1 MELLALL
8 IVPLSFVGYVL
19 KGVATFGPG
28 IIMVPVGAILI
39 GAREM
44 IIVISFLDLISNAS
58 LLKIDNS
65 LATKSFLLP
74 IIMAIIGGS
83 AIGAVILTLVPGEY
97 FDLIFGLILVPL
109 GLWIIFAR
117 GNDRNI
123 TIDHSL
129 PDQPSKKDLS
139 FSFTSGC
146 MGGLSGI
153 TGPVLA
159 WHLGKRYS
167 RHRFRDIM
175 IPVLT
180 ASALIRVAVFTL
192 SGSVSIEI
200 LTLIL
205 MALPGL
211 YLGLWLGNK
220 LFLQISQKWFSRV
233 AGSLISISGIKLLDK

>member
-8 IVPLSFVGYVL
+8 IIPLSFIGYVL

-28 IIMVPVGAILI
+28 IIMVPLGALLI
-39 GAREM
+39 GPREM

-58 LLKIDNS
+58 LLKVNKS

-74 IIMAIIGGS
+74 MIAAMMTGS
-83 AIGAVILTLVPGEY
+83 AIGAVMLTLVPGDY

-109 GLWIIFAR
+109 GLWIVFTR
-117 GNDRNI
+117 GRDPHAI
-123 TIDHSL
+123 IDHNL
-129 PDQPSKKDLS
+129 PDRPNNKDLG

-167 RHRFRDIM
+167 RDRFRDIM

-180 ASALIRVAVFTL
+180 ASALIRVCVFTI
-192 SGSVSIEI
+192 SDSISIEI
-200 LTLIL
+200 LTLVL
-205 MALPGL
+205 LALPGL
-211 YLGLWLGNK
+211 FLGLWIGNK
-220 LFLQISQKWFSRV
+220 FFLQISQKWFSRIV
-233 AGSLISISGIKLLDK
+233 GGLISISGIKLLEK

>member
-8 IVPLSFVGYVL
+8 IIPLSFIGYVL

-28 IIMVPVGAILI
+28 IIMVPLGAILI
-39 GAREM
+39 GPWEM

-65 LATKSFLLP
+65 VASSSFLIP
-74 IIMAIIGGS
+74 IIVAMIGGS
-83 AIGAVILTLVPGEY
+83 GIGAIMLTLLPGEY

-109 GLWIIFAR
+109 GMWMIFSR
-117 GNDRNI
+117 VSDRHI
-123 TIDHSL
+123 SIDHKL
-129 PDQPSKKDLS
+129 PDHPDKKDLS
-139 FSFTSGC
+139 LSFTSGC

-192 SGSVSIEI
+192 SGSVSVEI
-200 LTLIL
+200 LTLVL

-211 YLGLWLGNK
+211 WLGLWIGNK
-220 LFLQISQKWFSRV
+220 LFLKISQKWFSRIV
-233 AGSLISISGIKLLDK
+233 GSLILISGIKLLQK